1 MTYKL
6 RKDLPLYI
14 KVIMGSIFTFIIF
27 AIVSVTLYFAGY
39 PLFYLNTTKS
49 APLGIY
55 LSCPFDKDYKYN
67 DFVIVKLDKDYG
79 KLKKGELLLKRVKGL
94 PKDVYVREQGKLVVR
109 GEEFPIVESNLLPQL
124 NKGNYF
130 VHEGEIL
137 LLNNRDNSFDGRYIG
152 AMKKSDIVQKVI
164 LIFNREE
171 FWKKERRFHDLLA
184 DKLPFLREKDTSKSD
199 GDK

>member
-39 PLFYLNTTKS
+39 PLFYLNVSDS
-49 APLGIY
+49 APLGVY
-55 LSCPFDKDYKYN
+55 VSCPFDKEFKYN
-67 DFVIVKLDKDYG
+67 DYVIVRLDRDYG
-79 KLKKGELLLKRVKGL
+79 NLKKGQLLLKKVKGL
-94 PKDVYVREQGKLVVR
+94 PEDTYIREEGKFLVR
-109 GEEFPIVESNLLPQL
+109 GEEFPVVETNLLPQL
-124 NKGNYF
+124 QVGNYF

-152 AMKKSDIVQKVI
+152 TMKKSDIVQKVI

-171 FWKKERRFHDLLA
+171 FWKVERRFHDLLA
-184 DKLPFLREKDTSKSD
+184 DKLPFLREKNTSKSD
-199 GDK
+199 SDK

>member
-1 MTYKL
+1 MFKL
-6 RKDLPLYI
+6 RKNLPFVS
-14 KVIMGSIFTFIIF
+14 KVVLVCITIF
-27 AIVSVTLYFAGY
+27 AFVSIISVVFYFAGY
-39 PLFYLNTTKS
+39 PLFYLNTTES

-94 PKDVYVREQGKLVVR
+94 PKDVYVREQGKLIVR
-109 GEEFPIVESNLLPQL
+109 EEEFPVVETNLLPQL
-124 NKGNYF
+124 QLGNYL
-130 VHEGEIL
+130 VHDGEYL

-152 AMKKSDIVQKVI
+152 TMKETDIVQKVI

-184 DKLPFLREKDTSKSD
+184 DKLPFLREKNTSKSD
-199 GDK
+199 SDK